1 MPVGISCVSVCVRTA
16 MSDMLKITDKCAQQK
31 KEMLDLKGK
40 MQKTTEISI
49 WESQRYHHK
58 AE

>member
-1 MPVGISCVSVCVRTA
+1 